1 MSAHLARVKNA
12 PVSAWHASASGCVW
26 ERIDSRM
33 TRPPGGQKKMYEG
46 TIVRV
51 IITQIRTTSIPGNFR
66 FFGHPILV
74 ILWAITLRRLGRH
87 RQTVRWVAQSEM
99 AETKEF

>member
-1 MSAHLARVKNA
+1 MMSINNYIYITNEPTNEA
-12 PVSAWHASASGCVW
+12 
-26 ERIDSRM
+26 
-33 TRPPGGQKKMYEG
+33 

-51 IITQIRTTSIPGNFR
+51 ITQIRTTSIPGIFR

-87 RQTVRWVAQSEM
+87 RQTVRWVAQSEI